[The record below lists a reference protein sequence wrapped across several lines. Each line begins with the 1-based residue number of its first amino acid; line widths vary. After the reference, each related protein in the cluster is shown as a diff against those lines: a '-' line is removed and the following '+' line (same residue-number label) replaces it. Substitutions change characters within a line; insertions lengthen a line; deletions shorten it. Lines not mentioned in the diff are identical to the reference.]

1 MNPFDPSW
9 TVTDGRYLKEPLKV
23 EGGRAGRAPGDHGD
37 HGYHGD
43 HGDHGDTVP
52 LRSAPRLLCS
62 DCDDRK
68 SDDEGKM

>member
-37 HGYHGD
+37 HG
-43 HGDHGDTVP
+43 DHGDTVP
-52 LRSAPRLLCS
+52 LRSALRLLCS

>member
-9 TVTDGRYLKEPLKV
+9 TVTDGRYLKEQLKV
-23 EGGRAGRAPGDHGD
+23 EGGRAPGD
-37 HGYHGD
+37 HGD

>member
-23 EGGRAGRAPGDHGD
+23 EGGRAPGD
-37 HGYHGD
+37 HGD

>member
-23 EGGRAGRAPGDHGD
+23 EGGRAPGDHG
-37 HGYHGD
+37 Y

>member
-52 LRSAPRLLCS
+52 LRSALRLLCS

>member
-23 EGGRAGRAPGDHGD
+23 EGGRAGHAP
-37 HGYHGD
+37 GD

-52 LRSAPRLLCS
+52 LRSALRLLCS

>member
-23 EGGRAGRAPGDHGD
+23 EGGRAPGDHGDHGD

-52 LRSAPRLLCS
+52 LRSPPRLLCS

>member
-37 HGYHGD
+37 HG
-43 HGDHGDTVP
+43 DHGDTVP

>member
-37 HGYHGD
+37 HG
-43 HGDHGDTVP
+43 DTVP
-52 LRSAPRLLCS
+52 LRSALRLLCS

>member
-23 EGGRAGRAPGDHGD
+23 EGGRAPGD
-37 HGYHGD
+37 HGD

-52 LRSAPRLLCS
+52 LRSALRLLCS